1 MSAGRRA
8 HTRTASHARTAWA
21 AAAATALLAVLLAL
35 GTPRVALAV
44 DSNPPLPTPQMQQRY
59 LALTH
64 QFRCLVCE
72 DESLADSPASA
83 AADMRG
89 VIHTL
94 VLEGDTQQQVRDYMV
109 SRYGEFILFRPPMV
123 WRNAWLWGAPPALMI
138 VGILVA
144 WRVLKARRRLIDEDD
159 GLTTDETL
167 NS

>member
-1 MSAGRRA
+1 MRAGRRA
-8 HTRTASHARTAWA
+8 QARTAARSAWAPA
-21 AAAATALLAVLLAL
+21 AAVALLGVLLAL
-35 GTPRVALAV
+35 ATPRMALAV
-44 DSNPPLPTPQMQQRY
+44 DSNPPLPTPQLQQRY

-89 VIHTL
+89 VIHGL
-94 VLEGDTQQQVRDYMV
+94 VLKGDTQQQVRDYMV
-109 SRYGEFILFRPPMV
+109 SRYGDVILFRPPVV

-138 VGILVA
+138 VGLIVA
-144 WRVLKARRRLIDEDD
+144 WRVLAARRRLVDEDD

-167 NS
+167 GS